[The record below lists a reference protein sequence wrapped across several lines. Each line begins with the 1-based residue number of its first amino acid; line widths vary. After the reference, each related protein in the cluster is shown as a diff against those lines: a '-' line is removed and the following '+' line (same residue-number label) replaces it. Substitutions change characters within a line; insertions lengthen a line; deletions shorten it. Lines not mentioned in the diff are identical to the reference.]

1 MDLTQLKK
9 YCIDHDTEACRN
21 IMRFINNSKHV
32 NSILLSR
39 LNAMVADT
47 YTDILLDK
55 TDQKYQY
62 NNRHFSQIQPQLNTK
77 VKHGAS
83 SNDSILSF
91 SPLNS
96 NENFEKNDAVLNQN
110 IETIKTKIT
119 AVNKS
124 IKTIKKEQI
133 FLDSIP
139 QEVLKDINDFIT
151 IVSDADKKLSNYL
164 LDLYGVFER
173 ENIDF
178 FKTTEIDCQQLQNH
192 LIRLIGFSWY
202 TYVYHEF
209 LNFWSTK
216 YIIDIFKEIIDN
228 TPVMTDSQFKTYLKY
243 IKTFIIKYTKSI
255 NIPEDLL
262 PFFEKSIDTLIETID
277 ENIQR
282 IPDIATIDIDYNLL
296 FNFVAMTMDIDSFH
310 SKLCKSAVDVFDKKL
325 LSSSQNL
332 LYMYFKSVI
341 TSLKDN
347 DVDILEELLKIS
359 EMSDLHNFIGQLFD
373 IVSKIISDNTIIE
386 HIEDK
391 RAEYINYSNI
401 VHHLCEYIIK
411 NPDAENNDIPP
422 PPPPRPNTPS
432 PSLPNTP
439 PPRPN
444 TPPPPPLPNTPP
456 PPLPNIPPPQ
466 PPKPNNDI
474 VMDFS
479 RVDHNDNYGKIIDVI
494 TKSDE
499 YMKIIVGYFDQEIKK
514 IVNEVSANDPRRIF
528 AGIHPTPN
536 LSPILIKYQSKNMYS
551 CTLSRA
557 YVETYE
563 SSGDNKTH
571 VHYIFVNKLTEKI
584 SMIQVSKYLC
594 YNGSAYADELKNIVD
609 NICNLYCNNYETDNF
624 NILILSTYITLYLVN
639 YIDTLSYFVNE
650 SLNPNN
656 ENRNN
661 MAIYALYML
670 INLSSSVLNDN
681 VAEKGIRNS
690 GVFFGINDN
699 QNNTISKR
707 CMYKNLART
716 FASINTN
723 NNISDDTI
731 KNFAKYTHLDY
742 VLRNERDSLYEA
754 KDISML
760 TNLYTLFVP
769 CDFTR
774 RSNISNDD
782 KFNVVIS
789 ISEFY
794 HKYVSKLKSEYNNNN
809 NDNDNNNDKASL
821 PNYYKDLDQ
830 LLLIDSYEKIIN
842 DKDNTSAMKN
852 HANKVIENLRKYFN
866 PK

>member
-9 YCIDHDTEACRN
+9 YCIDNDTEACRN

-55 TDQKYQY
+55 TDQKHQY

-96 NENFEKNDAVLNQN
+96 NEAFEKNDAVLNQN

-124 IKTIKKEQI
+124 IETIKKEQI
-133 FLDSIP
+133 FLDNIP

-164 LDLYGVFER
+164 LDLHGVFKQ

-178 FKTTEIDCQQLQNH
+178 FKTTAIDCQQLQNH

-202 TYVYHEF
+202 TFIYHEF

-216 YIIDIFKEIIDN
+216 HIIDIFKEIITT
-228 TPVMTDSQFKTYLKY
+228 TPVMTASQFKTYLNY
-243 IKTFIIKYTKSI
+243 IRPFIIKYAKSI

-262 PFFEKSIDTLIETID
+262 PFFEESIDTLIKTID
-277 ENIQR
+277 ENLQH

-332 LYMYFKSVI
+332 LYMYFKTVI
-341 TSLKDN
+341 TTLKDN
-347 DVDILEELLKIS
+347 DVDILEELSKIS

-373 IVSKIISDNTIIE
+373 IALQNISDTTIIE

-411 NPDAENNDIPP
+411 KPDDENNDIP
-422 PPPPRPNTPS
+422 
-432 PSLPNTP
+432 LP

-444 TPPPPPLPNTPP
+444 TPPPPLPNNP
-456 PPLPNIPPPQ
+456 PPLPNIPPP
-466 PPKPNNDI
+466 PLPKPNDNI
-474 VMDFS
+474 VMNFS
-479 RVDHNDNYGKIIDVI
+479 RDEHNGDYGKIIDAI
-494 TKSDE
+494 TKNNE

-514 IVNEVSANDPRRIF
+514 IVNEVSAKEKDPRLIF
-528 AGIHPTPN
+528 AGIQNTN
-536 LSPILIKYQSKNMYS
+536 LSKNILIEYQSKHMDL
-551 CTLSRA
+551 CTLSQA

-563 SSGDNKTH
+563 SSGDNKTQ
-571 VHYIFVNKLTEKI
+571 VHYIFVDKSTEKI

-609 NICNLYCNNYETDNF
+609 NICNLYCNNYEINNF

-639 YIDTLSYFVNE
+639 CIDALSYFVNE
-650 SLNPNN
+650 SLNLNN

-670 INLSSSVLNDN
+670 INLSSTVLNDKIE
-681 VAEKGIRNS
+681 EKGIRNS

-742 VLRNERDSLYEA
+742 VLRNEGDSLYEA
-754 KDISML
+754 KDISMS

-774 RSNISNDD
+774 RSNISNND

-794 HKYVSKLKSEYNNNN
+794 HKYVSELKSKYNVNN
-809 NDNDNNNDKASL
+809 NDNDNDNNNDNNNDKASL

-842 DKDNTSAMKN
+842 DKDNTSAMQK
-852 HANKVIENLRKYFN
+852 HANNVIENLRKYFN

>member
-9 YCIDHDTEACRN
+9 YCIDNDTEACRN

-47 YTDILLDK
+47 STDILFDK
-55 TDQKYQY
+55 TEQKYQY

-96 NENFEKNDAVLNQN
+96 NEAFEKNDAVLNQN

-124 IKTIKKEQI
+124 IETIKKEQI
-133 FLDSIP
+133 FLDNIP

-164 LDLYGVFER
+164 LDLHGVFKR

-178 FKTTEIDCQQLQNH
+178 FKTTAIDCQQLQIH

-202 TYVYHEF
+202 TYIYHEF

-216 YIIDIFKEIIDN
+216 HIIGIFKEIITA
-228 TPVMTDSQFKTYLKY
+228 TPVMTASQFKTYLKY
-243 IKTFIIKYTKSI
+243 IKTFINEYTKSI

-262 PFFEKSIDTLIETID
+262 PFFEESIDTLIKTID
-277 ENIQR
+277 ENIQH

-310 SKLCKSAVDVFDKKL
+310 SKLCKSAVDIFDKKL
-325 LSSSQNL
+325 LSSSQNV

-347 DVDILEELLKIS
+347 DVDILEELSKIS

-373 IVSKIISDNTIIE
+373 IALLNISDTTIIE

-411 NPDAENNDIPP
+411 KPDDENNDIPL
-422 PPPPRPNTPS
+422 PPPRPNTPP
-432 PSLPNTP
+432 PSLPNNP

-444 TPPPPPLPNTPP
+444 TPPPPL
-456 PPLPNIPPPQ
+456 
-466 PPKPNNDI
+466 PKPNDNI
-474 VMDFS
+474 VMNFS
-479 RVDHNDNYGKIIDVI
+479 RGDHNDNYGKIIDAI
-494 TKSDE
+494 TRNNE

-514 IVNEVSANDPRRIF
+514 IVNEVSSAKDPRLIF
-528 AGIHPTPN
+528 AGIQNTK
-536 LSPILIKYQSKNMYS
+536 LSNNILIEYQSKNMYS

-563 SSGDNKTH
+563 SSGDNKTQI
-571 VHYIFVNKLTEKI
+571 HYIFVDKLTEKI

-639 YIDTLSYFVNE
+639 CIDALSYFVNE

-670 INLSSSVLNDN
+670 INLSSTVLNDKIE
-681 VAEKGIRNS
+681 EKGIRNS

-707 CMYKNLART
+707 CMHKNLART

-742 VLRNERDSLYEA
+742 VLRNEGDSLYEA
-754 KDISML
+754 KDISMS

-774 RSNISNDD
+774 RSNISNND

-794 HKYVSKLKSEYNNNN
+794 HKYVSELKSKYNVNNNN
-809 NDNDNNNDKASL
+809 NDNDKASL
-821 PNYYKDLDQ
+821 SNYYKDLDQ

-842 DKDNTSAMKN
+842 DKDNTSAMQN
-852 HANKVIENLRKYFN
+852 HANNVIENLRKYFN

>member
-9 YCIDHDTEACRN
+9 YCIDNDTEACRN

-55 TDQKYQY
+55 TEQKHQY

-83 SNDSILSF
+83 SNDSILLF
-91 SPLNS
+91 SPLNTK
-96 NENFEKNDAVLNQN
+96 ENFEKNDAVLNQ
-110 IETIKTKIT
+110 IIQTIKTKIT

-124 IKTIKKEQI
+124 IETIKKEQI

-164 LDLYGVFER
+164 LYLYDVFKR
-173 ENIDF
+173 ENIAF
-178 FKTTEIDCQQLQNH
+178 YKTTKIDCQQLQNH

-202 TYVYHEF
+202 TCIYHEF

-216 YIIDIFKEIIDN
+216 HIIDIFTNIIDN
-228 TPVMTDSQFKTYLKY
+228 TPVMTASQIKTYLNY
-243 IKTFIIKYTKSI
+243 IRPFIIEYAKSM

-262 PFFEKSIDTLIETID
+262 PFFEESIDTLIKTID
-277 ENIQR
+277 ENIQH

-296 FNFVAMTMDIDSFH
+296 FNFVAMTMDIDSFQ

-325 LSSSQNL
+325 LSSSQNT
-332 LYMYFKSVI
+332 LYIYFKSVI
-341 TSLKDN
+341 TTLKDT
-347 DVDILEELLKIS
+347 DVDILEELSKIS
-359 EMSDLHNFIGQLFD
+359 NMSDLHNFIGQLFD
-373 IVSKIISDNTIIE
+373 IALLNIFDITTMKN
-386 HIEDK
+386 IEDK
-391 RAEYINYSNI
+391 HAEYINYSII
-401 VHHLCEYIIK
+401 VQHLCEYIIK
-411 NPDAENNDIPP
+411 NPDDENNHI
-422 PPPPRPNTPS
+422 PPPRPPVPTQRYKPRLPQPPS
-432 PSLPNTP
+432 
-439 PPRPN
+439 
-444 TPPPPPLPNTPP
+444 TPP
-456 PPLPNIPPPQ
+456 PPLPILNDNIVI
-466 PPKPNNDI
+466 N
-474 VMDFS
+474 FS
-479 RVDHNDNYGKIIDVI
+479 RVNHNDNYGKIIDVI
-494 TKSDE
+494 TKNDE

-514 IVNEVSANDPRRIF
+514 IVNEVSSAKDPRLIF
-528 AGIHPTPN
+528 AGIQDTN
-536 LSPILIKYQSKNMYS
+536 LSRNILIEYQSKNMYS
-551 CTLSRA
+551 CTLSQA

-563 SSGDNKTH
+563 SSGDNKTQ
-571 VHYIFVNKLTEKI
+571 VHYIFVDKSTEKI

-609 NICNLYCNNYETDNF
+609 NICNLYCNNYEINNF

-639 YIDTLSYFVNE
+639 CIDALSYFVNE
-650 SLNPNN
+650 SLNPDN

-670 INLSSSVLNDN
+670 INLSSTVLNDKIE
-681 VAEKGIRNS
+681 EKGIRNS

-723 NNISDDTI
+723 NISDDTI

-742 VLRNERDSLYEA
+742 VLRNEGDSLYEA
-754 KDISML
+754 KDISMS
-760 TNLYTLFVP
+760 TKLYTLFVP

-774 RSNISNDD
+774 RSNISNND
-782 KFNVVIS
+782 KSNVIIS

-794 HKYVSKLKSEYNNNN
+794 HKYVSELKSKYNVNNNN
-809 NDNDNNNDKASL
+809 NNKASL

-830 LLLIDSYEKIIN
+830 LLLIDSYKKIIN
-842 DKDNTSAMKN
+842 DKDNTSAMQN

-866 PK
+866 QK

>member
-47 YTDILLDK
+47 STDILLDK
-55 TDQKYQY
+55 TEQKYQY
-62 NNRHFSQIQPQLNTK
+62 NNRHFSQIQSQLNTK

-96 NENFEKNDAVLNQN
+96 NEAFEKNDAVLNQN

-124 IKTIKKEQI
+124 IETIKKEQI

-164 LDLYGVFER
+164 LDLHGVFKQ

-178 FKTTEIDCQQLQNH
+178 FKTTKIDCQQLQKY
-192 LIRLIGFSWY
+192 LFRLIGFSWY
-202 TYVYHEF
+202 TFIYHEF

-216 YIIDIFKEIIDN
+216 HIIDIFKEIITT
-228 TPVMTDSQFKTYLKY
+228 TPVMTASQFKTYLKY
-243 IKTFIIKYTKSI
+243 IKTFINEYTKSI

-262 PFFEKSIDTLIETID
+262 PFFEESIDTLIKTID
-277 ENIQR
+277 ENIQH

-325 LSSSQNL
+325 LSSSQNV
-332 LYMYFKSVI
+332 LYMYFKTVI

-359 EMSDLHNFIGQLFD
+359 EMSGLHNFIGRLFD
-373 IVSKIISDNTIIE
+373 IAFQNISDNTIIE

-391 RAEYINYSNI
+391 RAEYINYSII

-411 NPDAENNDIPP
+411 KPDTENNHIPP
-422 PPPPRPNTPS
+422 LPPRPNTPP
-432 PSLPNTP
+432 PSLPNNP

-444 TPPPPPLPNTPP
+444 TPPPS
-456 PPLPNIPPPQ
+456 LPNIPPPQ

-479 RVDHNDNYGKIIDVI
+479 RVNHNDNYGKIIDAI
-494 TKSDE
+494 TKNNE
-499 YMKIIVGYFDQEIKK
+499 YMKIIANYFDQEIKK
-514 IVNEVSANDPRRIF
+514 IVNEVSATDTRLIFDKNRRIDLQKYF
-528 AGIHPTPN
+528 IDNNIKTTCTILSSNVSNGTSRPTPH
-536 LSPILIKYQSKNMYS
+536 I
-551 CTLSRA
+551 
-557 YVETYE
+557 
-563 SSGDNKTH
+563 
-571 VHYIFVNKLTEKI
+571 HYIFDNEPTNNEKT
-584 SMIQVSKYLC
+584 SMMQVSEYLC
-594 YNGSAYADELKNIVD
+594 YNDKTHDVQDKLKNIVD
-609 NICNLYCNNYETDNF
+609 SICNLYCNKYTTNNSDIF
-624 NILILSTYITLYLVN
+624 ILSTYITLYLVN
-639 YIDTLSYFVNE
+639 YIDTLNYFVNE
-650 SLNPNN
+650 SLTPDK
-656 ENRNN
+656 ENGINI
-661 MAIYALYML
+661 AIYALYML

-681 VAEKGIRNS
+681 IEEKGIRNS

-699 QNNTISKR
+699 QNTTISKR
-707 CMYKNLART
+707 CMHENLART
-716 FASINTN
+716 FETINTD
-723 NNISDDTI
+723 NNIKEDTI

-742 VLRNERDSLYEA
+742 VLRNEGDSLYDA
-754 KDISML
+754 QDISML

-774 RSNISNDD
+774 RSGISMID
-782 KFNVVIS
+782 KSNVIIS

-794 HKYVSKLKSEYNNNN
+794 HTYVDNLKSKYK
-809 NDNDNNNDKASL
+809 DKDLSD
-821 PNYYKDLDQ
+821 YYKDLDQ
-830 LLLIDSYEKIIN
+830 LLLIDNYKEISNNEDTKTN
-842 DKDNTSAMKN
+842 MSTHVS
-852 HANKVIENLRKYFN
+852 KVIDNLKKYFI
-866 PK
+866 KK

>member
-9 YCIDHDTEACRN
+9 YCIDNDTEACRN

-55 TDQKYQY
+55 TEQKHQY

-91 SPLNS
+91 LPLNS
-96 NENFEKNDAVLNQN
+96 NEAFEKNDAVLNQN

-124 IKTIKKEQI
+124 IETIKKEQI
-133 FLDSIP
+133 FLDNIP

-164 LDLYGVFER
+164 LYLYDVFKR
-173 ENIDF
+173 ENIAF
-178 FKTTEIDCQQLQNH
+178 YKTTKIDCQQLQNH

-216 YIIDIFKEIIDN
+216 HIIDIFTNIIDN
-228 TPVMTDSQFKTYLKY
+228 TPVMTASQIKTYLNY
-243 IKTFIIKYTKSI
+243 IRPFIIEYAKSM

-262 PFFEKSIDTLIETID
+262 PFFKESINTLIKTID
-277 ENIQR
+277 EKLQR

-296 FNFVAMTMDIDSFH
+296 FNFVAMTMDIDSFQ

-325 LSSSQNL
+325 LSSSQNT
-332 LYMYFKSVI
+332 LYIYFKSVI
-341 TSLKDN
+341 TTLKDT
-347 DVDILEELLKIS
+347 DVDILEELSKIS
-359 EMSDLHNFIGQLFD
+359 NMSDLHNFIGQLFD
-373 IVSKIISDNTIIE
+373 IALLNIFDITTMKN
-386 HIEDK
+386 IEDK
-391 RAEYINYSNI
+391 HAEYINYSII
-401 VHHLCEYIIK
+401 VQHLCEYIIK
-411 NPDAENNDIPP
+411 NPDDENNHI
-422 PPPPRPNTPS
+422 PPPRPPVPTQRYKPRLPQPPS
-432 PSLPNTP
+432 
-439 PPRPN
+439 
-444 TPPPPPLPNTPP
+444 TPP
-456 PPLPNIPPPQ
+456 PPLPILNDNIVI
-466 PPKPNNDI
+466 N
-474 VMDFS
+474 FS
-479 RVDHNDNYGKIIDVI
+479 RVNHNDNYGKIIDVI
-494 TKSDE
+494 TKNDE

-514 IVNEVSANDPRRIF
+514 IVNEVSSAKDPRLIF
-528 AGIHPTPN
+528 AGIQDTN
-536 LSPILIKYQSKNMYS
+536 LSRNILIEYQSKNMYS
-551 CTLSRA
+551 CTLSQA

-563 SSGDNKTH
+563 SSGDNKTQ
-571 VHYIFVNKLTEKI
+571 VHYIFVDKSTEKI

-609 NICNLYCNNYETDNF
+609 NICNLYCNNYEINNF

-639 YIDTLSYFVNE
+639 CIDALSYFVNE
-650 SLNPNN
+650 SLNPDN

-670 INLSSSVLNDN
+670 INLSSTVLNDKIE
-681 VAEKGIRNS
+681 EKGIRNS

-742 VLRNERDSLYEA
+742 VLRNEKDSLYEA
-754 KDISML
+754 KDISMS
-760 TNLYTLFVP
+760 TKLYTLFVP

-774 RSNISNDD
+774 RSNISNND
-782 KFNVVIS
+782 KSNVIIS

-794 HKYVSKLKSEYNNNN
+794 HKYVSELKSKYNNNAN
-809 NDNDNNNDKASL
+809 ANANANDKASL
-821 PNYYKDLDQ
+821 SNYYKDLDQ

-842 DKDNTSAMKN
+842 DKDNTSAMQN